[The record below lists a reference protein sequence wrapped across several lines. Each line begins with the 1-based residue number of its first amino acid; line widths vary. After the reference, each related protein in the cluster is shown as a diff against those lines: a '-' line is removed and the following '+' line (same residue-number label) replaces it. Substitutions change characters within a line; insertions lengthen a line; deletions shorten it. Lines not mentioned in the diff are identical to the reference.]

1 MRTDNGNKALED
13 SQERFRALH
22 NASFGG
28 ICIHDKGL
36 ILDCNQGLSD
46 MTGFTGEELIGM
58 NGLELVAPEYRELV
72 MQNILSRFGQ
82 PYDVEGLRKD
92 GAKYHLRIQG
102 KNIPYQGRSVRVTE
116 FRDITDRKQA
126 EEALRENEEK
136 LSSLFGSMTEMVV
149 LHEMVFNAQG
159 KPVNYRIID
168 CNKAY
173 TEIVGIAKEDAVGKT
188 ATEVYQTKDAPY
200 LEEYNRVAI
209 TGEPCRFDT
218 YFAPMDK
225 HFTISVVSP
234 NRNRFAT
241 ISTDITANKKMQQL
255 IDAKNK
261 ELEQMVYIASHDLR
275 SPLVNIDGYGRE
287 LGYAVED
294 LNRALDAGH
303 PSVDALKAAI
313 QPPLQEMIAALGYI
327 RNSTIQM
334 DALLKGILKLSRS
347 GRSILKIGPLNM
359 NELISRTIAA
369 IEFQVRE
376 AGVDLHVSDLPPC
389 QADALQVT
397 QVFSNLIGNALKFL
411 DPKRPGVIRING
423 SEKEGRCLYCV
434 EDNGIGIDPAHQ
446 QSIFEIFRRLDPA
459 KSEGEGLG
467 LTIVRQVLERLA
479 GEIRVESIPGEGSR
493 FYVAL
498 PAIPSHVQIK

>member
-22 NASFGG
+22 NAFFGG

-46 MTGFTGEELIGM
+46 ITGFTGEELIGM

-72 MQNILSRFGQ
+72 MQNILSRFGR

-102 KNIPYQGRSVRVTE
+102 KNIHYQGRSVRVTE

-173 TEIVGIAKEDAVGKT
+173 TEIVGIAKEDAMGKT

-200 LEEYNRVAI
+200 LEEYSRVAI

-261 ELEQMVYIASHDLR
+261 ELEQVVYIASHDLR

-294 LNRALDAGH
+294 LTA
-303 PSVDALKAAI
+303 
-313 QPPLQEMIAALGYI
+313 PLMPGT
-327 RNSTIQM
+327 R
-334 DALLKGILKLSRS
+334 LLTHSKPRSSR
-347 GRSILKIGPLNM
+347 
-359 NELISRTIAA
+359 
-369 IEFQVRE
+369 
-376 AGVDLHVSDLPPC
+376 
-389 QADALQVT
+389 
-397 QVFSNLIGNALKFL
+397 
-411 DPKRPGVIRING
+411 
-423 SEKEGRCLYCV
+423 RC
-434 EDNGIGIDPAHQ
+434 
-446 QSIFEIFRRLDPA
+446 RR
-459 KSEGEGLG
+459 
-467 LTIVRQVLERLA
+467 
-479 GEIRVESIPGEGSR
+479 
-493 FYVAL
+493 
-498 PAIPSHVQIK
+498 